1 MATAQV
7 SGHNRVSECDESDH
21 VACLCP
27 AEPWGEGVC
36 CAGAPGGWSLP
47 SAQPGTGH
55 RSPRPGRSPPN
66 LGRAAAGS
74 AGSSWLPE
82 ATSLAPRPSRVASAP
97 SGSPLDGGTGSWTP
111 VCTFRAASRP
121 RQWGSGLCT
130 PRGAPQAPGAS
141 AGEHL
146 PLPVTKAFSQS
157 PASSSTAFPVFG
169 TQRPLASLHPGCQ
182 ETRPLSLAVPPSP
195 VARIPWRRCYRGFSG
210 PRGVR
215 GGPGRASVPAV
226 APGSGRLRERVL
238 CGWGSGKEAPVL
250 GRVPWRGRGGFQR
263 QLAIE

>member
-1 MATAQV
+1 MSPASVQR
-7 SGHNRVSECDESDH
+7 SRGERVFAVPGPQEAGPCRPLSRG
-21 VACLCP
+21 P
-27 AEPWGEGVC
+27 AI
-36 CAGAPGGWSLP
+36 GAPDPAVPHPTWVGLQRAP
-47 SAQPGTGH
+47 QA
-55 RSPRPGRSPPN
+55 PRGFRK
-66 LGRAAAGS
+66 R
-74 AGSSWLPE
+74 PE
-82 ATSLAPRPSRVASAP
+82 PRLAPRPSRVASAP

-182 ETRPLSLAVPPSP
+182 ETRPLSLAVPPTP

-226 APGSGRLRERVL
+226 GPGSGRLRERVL
-238 CGWGSGKEAPVL
+238 RGWGSGMEAPVL